1 MFNQF
6 ALHTRLA
13 IALATCTVGFGAL
26 LAGASAEVFS
36 PEREKQLIGE
46 LLDRWS
52 KVTPSELSALP
63 AMPVKRFE
71 LPTAGVDVMRAVV
84 EETYDIEGV
93 GKDTVTL
100 SGWIAVKHGVPQ
112 KMPSATQLRW
122 GTAKIDTEFVG
133 LHLSGKS
140 GVFGDIVVTL
150 DPNKR
155 SLGVVGAWLPDNVP
169 EEAKPLEQMMQL
181 AQQRSVPGF
190 GGVDIIIEQ
199 KDGKI
204 ELTPHLPGGRNPTQP
219 GIPGLPPTNEL
230 QPPPFRL
237 PPNLPNPNAS
247 CALAFAAAA
256 CNCAANM
263 NLNINLA
270 SLGIEATTQSP
281 VYMYSVVETIP
292 PVGYTAT
299 VTLMPTAL
307 LMNGRRMG
315 TLEHAEVKFRE
326 LVEHLSLDQDADAT
340 LRLRELEAKK

>member
-1 MFNQF
+1 MFDQF
-6 ALHTRLA
+6 ARHAKFMSTLA
-13 IALATCTVGFGAL
+13 ACAAGLLLSPPCANAETVSEERESQLVRQL
-26 LAGASAEVFS
+26 LARWNQVSA
-36 PEREKQLIGE
+36 
-46 LLDRWS
+46 
-52 KVTPSELSALP
+52 SELSALP
-63 AMPVKRFE
+63 AIPVKRFE

-100 SGWIAVKHGVPQ
+100 SGWIAVKHGAPQ
-112 KMPSATQLRW
+112 KMPGADQLRW

-133 LHLSGKS
+133 LSLSGKS
-140 GVFGDIVVTL
+140 KVFGDIVVTL

-155 SLGVVGAWLPDNVP
+155 SLGVVGAWMPDNIP
-169 EEAKPLEQMMQL
+169 DQAKPLEQMMQL

-204 ELTPHLPGGRNPTQP
+204 ELTPQLPGGRIPTQP
-219 GIPGLPPTNEL
+219 SVPGLPPSVDPQL
-230 QPPPFRL
+230 PPFRL
-237 PPNLPNPNAS
+237 PPNLPSPSAS

-256 CNCAANM
+256 CNCAANL
-263 NLNINLA
+263 NLLINLA
-270 SLGIEATTQSP
+270 SLGIEVTTQSP

-307 LMNGRRMG
+307 LMNGRQMG

-340 LRLRELEAKK
+340 RRLRELATKK